1 MMIVMSINLKLVII
15 IRFIYMLMLKMEVV
29 RLLILIQQNIKNIK
43 GNSFLLKLK
52 TQFSLV
58 NISDTPF

>member
-1 MMIVMSINLKLVII
+1 
-15 IRFIYMLMLKMEVV
+15 MLMLKMEVV